1 MQNELCFVDHLHI
14 STSTD
19 LGLKSTSHEGSGYD
33 YDADW
38 SDLGAFDFVLTTSV
52 GPQDMFQ
59 VETSSGQMIK
69 VDMES
74 RETYLEWEIVGKS
87 TIATLSYAYYNGSD
101 LDKRTALLLSSLPC
115 PARKFAVTVFSIS

>member
-1 MQNELCFVDHLHI
+1 MHNELCFVDHLHI

-59 VETSSGQMIK
+59 VETSSGQMIN

-74 RETYLEWEIVGKS
+74 PMEIWKYLEWEMVGKS
-87 TIATLSYAYYNGSD
+87 TIATLSYAYYGSD
-101 LDKRTALLLSSLPC
+101 LEDCVTAQFTALSS
-115 PARKFAVTVFSIS
+115 